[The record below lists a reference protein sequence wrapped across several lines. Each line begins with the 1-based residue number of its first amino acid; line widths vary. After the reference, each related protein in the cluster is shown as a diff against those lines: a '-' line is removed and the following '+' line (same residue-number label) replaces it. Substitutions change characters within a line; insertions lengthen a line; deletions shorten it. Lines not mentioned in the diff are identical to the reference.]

1 MGGAVEAGKLC
12 HLVDFQPEVV
22 QVLLRLFNPGVVDVL
37 LHGNPQ
43 VFLEQA
49 AEIRLTDHQVVGDLI
64 ERDVAAAQIL
74 PDIIRRLAN
83 QVVFLVKSRLSCLQP
98 LLEVLKE
105 TLRFLHGF
113 AGLKLFHRFFRRL
126 SLLQRRKRTI
136 LEKKFCTPITSRFS
150 LWCCCSHW
158 MKA

>member
-83 QVVFLVKSRLSCLQP
+83 QVVFFWSRAGSPVFNPFWKSS
-98 LLEVLKE
+98 
-105 TLRFLHGF
+105 
-113 AGLKLFHRFFRRL
+113 
-126 SLLQRRKRTI
+126 RKRCASSTV
-136 LEKKFCTPITSRFS
+136 SQ
-150 LWCCCSHW
+150 
-158 MKA
+158 A